1 MLISRLVVALG
12 LATQQEVDQALAEQR
27 RTGRRLKD
35 ILTGMG
41 TAGPDAIERAFR
53 TLPVQPLG
61 IEDLHINRG
70 IARDVFLKAASLG
83 LTSNIASVS
92 AELHVSSRVATQLIE
107 EARQLKHIEFKPSSA
122 GDIQFSLSGE
132 GRAQAEAAFESCA
145 YVGPLPVSVEDYA
158 ARIRLQ
164 SVYGELVTPE
174 QVQETF
180 GDMIIREEVLRD
192 IGAAANSSRSALL
205 YGPPGNGKTTI
216 AEKIG
221 RLFQSFVFIPHA
233 FEVAGQIVR
242 VFDGS
247 IHHPISD
254 DALLALGDRGPVSI
268 VAEEYDQRWVPC
280 RRPFVF
286 AGGELTPEMLELNF
300 NDIAK
305 YYEAPL
311 QVKANNGVFLIDDFG
326 RQIIPPRVLL
336 NRWIVPMDRR
346 VDYLKLNTGKS
357 FSLPFDALLLFSTN
371 IGPEELMDP
380 TFLRR
385 IAHKIEV
392 GGPNEAEFRAICHS
406 VSAKTGIK
414 LSEESIDYA
423 LERIKASGAQVAAF
437 QPGFILDQ
445 IRDLRRFLG
454 SRQLDERSLVDF
466 ALRNLLAGTGERG
479 FGLPTTAATP
489 MTAQGF
495 ELR

>member
-35 ILTGMG
+35 ILAGMG
-41 TAGPDAIERAFR
+41 TAGPDAIERTFR
-53 TLPVQPLG
+53 TLPPQPLG
-61 IEDLHINRG
+61 IDELNINRG
-70 IARDVFLKAASLG
+70 IARDVFLKAASFG
-83 LTSNIASVS
+83 LVNNIATVS

-107 EARQLKHIEFKPSSA
+107 EARQLKHIEFKPSVA
-122 GDIQFSLSGE
+122 GDIHFALSGE
-132 GRAQAEAAFESCA
+132 GRAQAEAAMESCS
-145 YVGPLPVSVEDYA
+145 YIGPLPVSVDDYA
-158 ARIRLQ
+158 ERIRLQ

-174 QVQETF
+174 QVQDTF
-180 GDMIIREEVLRD
+180 ADMIIREDVLRD

-216 AEKIG
+216 AERIG
-221 RLFQSFVFIPHA
+221 RLFHSFVFIPHA

-242 VFDGS
+242 VFDAS
-247 IHHPISD
+247 IHHPVHE
-254 DALLALGDRGPVSI
+254 DALQTSTERGPVSI
-268 VAEEYDQRWVPC
+268 VAEEFDQRWVPC

-300 NDIAK
+300 NEIAK

-346 VDYLKLNTGKS
+346 VDYLKLTTGKS

-392 GGPNEAEFRAICHS
+392 GAPSEEEFRAISHA
-406 VSAKTGIK
+406 VSAKTGIR
-414 LSEESIDYA
+414 LSEESIAYA
-423 LERIKASGAQVAAF
+423 LERIKASGAQLAAF

-445 IRDLRRFLG
+445 IKDLRRFLG

-466 ALRNLLAGTGERG
+466 ALRNLLAGTGEAG
-479 FGLPTTAATP
+479 LGLPSMAGAP
-489 MTAQGF
+489 MTAQGY